1 MVEML
6 KVQTVDNKVV
16 INKEDF
22 EQFVEDLSSEIET
35 LEILADKELVEQIKK
50 SDVDIKEGRIYEVK
64 ADEELKK
71 LLSIE
76 NV

>member
-1 MVEML
+1 MVEIL

-50 SDVDIKEGRIYEVK
+50 SEKDVKEGRVYEIK
-64 ADEELKK
+64 GDEELKK
-71 LLSIE
+71 LLDIK